1 MPDVTLIRAV
11 FFRQAVIGFAVNQ
24 GHHADIGGKVV
35 GSMPATAMRLEDEGL
50 VLEPQKMMDRGRERR
65 TVLEKFR
72 RETSNPL
79 ERLGDLRAQ
88 VAANELGARR
98 LVELVQRIGVTR
110 LRQSVDELL
119 DYGERRVWGGHRGP
133 PPGDFGRGGVLPTGS
148 PWGPGGNRNH
158 AEVTIRGALGAG

>member
-50 VLEPQKMMDRGRERR
+50 VLEPQKMIDWGREPR

-72 RETSNPL
+72 RGTSDPL
-79 ERLGDLRAQ
+79 ARLGALRPHG
-88 VAANELGARR
+88 AANELRGPRLVGRR
-98 LVELVQRIGVTR
+98 LPL
-110 LRQSVDELL
+110 
-119 DYGERRVWGGHRGP
+119 
-133 PPGDFGRGGVLPTGS
+133 PGY
-148 PWGPGGNRNH
+148 
-158 AEVTIRGALGAG
+158 A